1 MKTNLLILIVF
12 LLFCGTVAGETIEFE
27 VPFPGS
33 NATPVYMPARPDS
46 VRLSCKKFAKFK
58 AVASTGFEAEKEVAF
73 NEAVKLW
80 EEVLSFK
87 RPVQIESKFGNVS
100 NGIAYIVSLK
110 YGELS
115 DGIKYPRALYEQLIE
130 DTDSVQTEVSMTI
143 TFNDNMDLWDF
154 DLRGDEPLPVGKY
167 DFVTEAVRA
176 IGMGLGFGAGL
187 SGGEGRVGFKAAFNG
202 KTVYLFDQYVTDA
215 SGVELS
221 SLTANTAALNDF
233 VKRPVYFD
241 GEEDFQLYTP
251 DPFVKNRSLCFFQP
265 DADLDIEKQPMY
277 PDSYG
282 RVRNIGSKIIDV
294 LNLLGW
300 ERKKTLVMEITS
312 TEIPESGIIEHDRNR
327 NYWFSCTTS
336 SSVSNYRWS
345 FDIVQKDGSYRTV
358 SVGNEPLFY
367 IALPDSFSDTD
378 DRTLDGL
385 VKCRIHCSV
394 SYNGKDYD
402 ADYALFVRANLD
414 RPRIEILDVEIIDD
428 YSCNLTVG
436 FHAWG
441 AESYSLYVYDPYL
454 DSTVASEV
462 EAEGYTHLTIDNLYA
477 DTDYEITIQAYTGEK
492 GSESEV
498 LIFNMNDYLPQYKPA
513 GIGKIEEVLSGII
526 VNLQGLVVGRFSGD
540 YRETIAR
547 LQPGIYIV
555 KSAIPKEQM
564 VNRKIVVR

>member
-1 MKTNLLILIVF
+1 MKTKALIVIV
-12 LLFCGTVAGETIEFE
+12 LSLFCGKGVGETIEFE
-27 VPFPGS
+27 VPFPES
-33 NATPVYMPARPDS
+33 NTTPVYMPAKPDS
-46 VRLSCKKFAKFK
+46 VRLSRKKFAKFK

-87 RPVQIESKFGNVS
+87 RPVQIESKFGKVS
-100 NGIAYIVSLK
+100 SGMAYIVSLK
-110 YGELS
+110 YGIFS

-130 DTDSVQTEVSMTI
+130 DTDSVQTGVSMTI

-154 DLRGDEPLPVGKY
+154 DLRGDEPLPAGKY

-187 SGGEGRVGFKAAFNG
+187 NGGEGRVGFKAAING

-221 SLTANTAALNDF
+221 SFMANTTALNDF

-265 DADLDIEKQPMY
+265 DATDVEKQPMY

-282 RVRNIGSKIIDV
+282 RVRNIGSKIVDV
-294 LNLLGW
+294 LDRLGW
-300 ERKKTLVMEITS
+300 ERKKALEMEITS
-312 TEIPESGIIEHDRNR
+312 AEIPESGIIEHDRNK
-327 NYWFSCTTS
+327 NYWFNCTTS
-336 SSVSNYRWS
+336 SPVSNYRWS

-367 IALPDSFSDTD
+367 IALPESFSDTD

-385 VKCRIHCSV
+385 VKCRIHCTV

-402 ADYALFVRANLD
+402 ADYALFVRANPD

-462 EAEGYTHLTIDNLYA
+462 EAEGYTRLIIDNLYA
-477 DTDYEITIQAYTGEK
+477 DTDYEITIQAYTGK
-492 GSESEV
+492 RGSESEV
-498 LIFNMNDYLPQYKPA
+498 LIFNMNDYLPQYKTA
-513 GIGKIEEVLSGII
+513 GIGEIEETVSGVI
-526 VNLQGLVVGRFSGD
+526 VNLQGLVVGRFTGD
-540 YRETIAR
+540 YRETVDR

-555 KSAIPKEQM
+555 KGATSKGQM
-564 VNRKIVVR
+564 VNRKIMVR